1 MYNIRKI
8 TEDLY
13 YIGSDDIR
21 LELFEN
27 IHPIEKGVSYN
38 SYLLLDEKSVLFDTV
53 DASKGKE
60 FLKKI
65 KAILNGKELDYLV
78 VHHVEPDHGAMIGE
92 VVGLYPN
99 VKVVASKQAF
109 VFMKQFG
116 AKIEENNMVVVK
128 EGDKVSFGK
137 HEFVFVGAPMVHWP
151 EALVSFDTTT
161 NTLFSADA
169 FGTFSC
175 LYGRLFDDDF
185 NIELELMEEMR
196 KYYTNIVGKF
206 GVQVQTLLKKAS
218 TLDIKMIC
226 PLHGPIWRTN
236 LGLLLDKYNKWSKYE
251 PEQHGVLIC
260 YASMYGNTEAGAML
274 LANRLKEK
282 GLHNIAVYDVSKT
295 DVSTLIA
302 ETFKYSHLVLA
313 SPTYNMGIFPIMHN
327 YLEDMK
333 ALNVQN
339 KIVGIIEN
347 GTWACKAGDEMI
359 KIIKE
364 MKNMIVLEEKVK
376 IMSSLNEESE
386 REIENMADSILKTL

>member
-27 IHPIEKGVSYN
+27 IHPIQKGVSYN

-60 FLKKI
+60 FLEKI
-65 KAILNGKELDYLV
+65 KTVLNGKELDYLV

-92 VVGLYPN
+92 VVALYPN

-169 FGTFSC
+169 FGTFAC

-376 IMSSLNEESE
+376 IVSSLNEESE
-386 REIENMADSILKTL
+386 REIENMAESILKTL

>member
-60 FLKKI
+60 FLEKI

-116 AKIEENNMVVVK
+116 AKIEENNMVIVK

-169 FGTFSC
+169 FGTFS
-175 LYGRLFDDDF
+175 
-185 NIELELMEEMR
+185 
-196 KYYTNIVGKF
+196 
-206 GVQVQTLLKKAS
+206 
-218 TLDIKMIC
+218 
-226 PLHGPIWRTN
+226 
-236 LGLLLDKYNKWSKYE
+236 
-251 PEQHGVLIC
+251 
-260 YASMYGNTEAGAML
+260 
-274 LANRLKEK
+274 
-282 GLHNIAVYDVSKT
+282 
-295 DVSTLIA
+295 
-302 ETFKYSHLVLA
+302 
-313 SPTYNMGIFPIMHN
+313 
-327 YLEDMK
+327 
-333 ALNVQN
+333 
-339 KIVGIIEN
+339 
-347 GTWACKAGDEMI
+347 
-359 KIIKE
+359 
-364 MKNMIVLEEKVK
+364 
-376 IMSSLNEESE
+376 
-386 REIENMADSILKTL
+386 

>member
-1 MYNIRKI
+1 MYNVRKV

-27 IHPIEKGVSYN
+27 IHPIQKGVSYN
-38 SYLLLDEKSVLFDTV
+38 SYLLLDEKNVLFDTV

-60 FLKKI
+60 FLEKI
-65 KAILNGKELDYLV
+65 KVVLAGKELDYLV

-92 VVGLYPN
+92 VVALYPN

-116 AKIEENNMVVVK
+116 AKIEEGNMVVVK

-169 FGTFSC
+169 FGTFGC

-206 GVQVQTLLKKAS
+206 GTQVQVLLKKAS
-218 TLDIKMIC
+218 KLDIKMIC

-251 PEQHGVLIC
+251 PEVHGVLVC
-260 YASMYGNTEAGAML
+260 YASMYGNTESGAIL
-274 LANRLKEK
+274 LANKLKEK
-282 GLHNIAVYDVSKT
+282 GLQNIAVYDVSKT

-327 YLEDMK
+327 FLEDMK

-339 KIVGIIEN
+339 KIVGIMEN

-376 IMSSLNEESE
+376 ITSSVNEESE
-386 REIENMADSILKTL
+386 KEIGNMADSILKTL

>member
-27 IHPIEKGVSYN
+27 IHPIQKGVSYN

-60 FLKKI
+60 FLEKI
-65 KAILNGKELDYLV
+65 KTVLNGKELDYLV

-92 VVGLYPN
+92 VVALYPN

-116 AKIEENNMVVVK
+116 AKVEENNMVVVK

-169 FGTFSC
+169 FGTFAC

-206 GVQVQTLLKKAS
+206 GVQVQTLLKKAG

-376 IMSSLNEESE
+376 IVSSLNEESE
-386 REIENMADSILKTL
+386 REIENMAESILKTL

>member
-27 IHPIEKGVSYN
+27 IHPIQKGVSYN

-60 FLKKI
+60 FLEKI
-65 KAILNGKELDYLV
+65 KAVLNGKELDYLV

-92 VVGLYPN
+92 VISLYPN

-169 FGTFSC
+169 FGTFAC

-206 GVQVQTLLKKAS
+206 GNQVQVLLKKAS
-218 TLDIKMIC
+218 KLDIKMIC

-251 PEQHGVLIC
+251 PEEHGILIC
-260 YASMYGNTEAGAML
+260 YASMYGNTEAGAIL
-274 LANRLKEK
+274 LANKLKEK

-302 ETFKYSHLVLA
+302 EIFKYSHLVLA

-327 YLEDMK
+327 LLEDMK

-339 KIVGIIEN
+339 KIVGIMEN

-376 IMSSLNEESE
+376 IISSLNEESVK
-386 REIENMADSILKTL
+386 EIEEMADSILKTL

>member
-27 IHPIEKGVSYN
+27 IHPIQKGVSYN

-60 FLKKI
+60 FLEKI
-65 KAILNGKELDYLV
+65 KTVLNGKELDYLV

-92 VVGLYPN
+92 VVALYPN

-169 FGTFSC
+169 FGTFAC

-376 IMSSLNEESE
+376 IVSLLNEESE
-386 REIENMADSILKTL
+386 REIENMAESILKTL